1 MNLVDRAKNII
12 MTPQTEWPVIAAE
25 EPNVGLIMS
34 GYVIPLALIPTIASI
49 IGWGVIG
56 RGVTSMSFG
65 IASGI
70 VAFGVAVLSVYL
82 VAYVIDFLAPN
93 FGSQKNLGRAMQLV
107 AYSSTPGWVAGVLH
121 IIPVIGWLAMLAS
134 LYGLYLLYLGLP
146 HMMKTP
152 QDKVPVYLIVSI
164 VVVIL
169 AYAIIGGILSAIL
182 FGIFGVGAFATMGG
196 L

>member
-12 MTPQTEWPVIAAE
+12 LTPQTEWQVIAAE
-25 EPNVGLIMS
+25 EPSIGQIIT
-34 GYVIPLALIPTIASI
+34 GYVIPLALIPAVASI

-56 RGVTSMSFG
+56 RGITSLNFG

-82 VAYVIDFLAPN
+82 AAYVIDFLAPN

-107 AYSSTPGWVAGVLH
+107 AYSSTPGWVAGVLN

-146 HMMKTP
+146 QMMKTP
-152 QDKVPVYLIVSI
+152 QDKVPVYLIVAI
-164 VVVIL
+164 VVVIV
-169 AYAIIGGILSAIL
+169 AYVIIGGVLSAIL
-182 FGIFGVGAFATMGG
+182 FGIFGVSALATMGG

>member
-12 MTPQTEWPVIAAE
+12 LTPQTEWPVIAAE

>member
-12 MTPQTEWPVIAAE
+12 LTPQTEWQVIAAE
-25 EPNVGLIMS
+25 EPSIVQIIT
-34 GYVIPLALIPTIASI
+34 GYVIPLALIPAVASI

-56 RGVTSMSFG
+56 RGITSFNFG

-70 VAFGVAVLSVYL
+70 VAFGVAILSVYL
-82 VAYVIDFLAPN
+82 AAYVIDFLAPN

-107 AYSSTPGWVAGVLH
+107 AYSSTPGWVAGVLN
-121 IIPVIGWLAMLAS
+121 IVPVIGWLAMLAS

-146 HMMKTP
+146 QMMKTP
-152 QDKVPVYLIVSI
+152 QDKVPVYLIVAII
-164 VVVIL
+164 VVIV
-169 AYAIIGGILSAIL
+169 AYVIIGGVLNAIL
-182 FGIFGVGAFATMGG
+182 FGIFGVSALATMGG